1 MIYMNN
7 DSRIR
12 VKEENVGDS
21 IGLALKWKKKN
32 IQLKLQSNKKR
43 KPKFC
48 ACVSKGTWNA
58 IDLENTDIG
67 HGYFKK
73 NYIEDFKID
82 RPSSIP

>member
-1 MIYMNN
+1 
-7 DSRIR
+7 
-12 VKEENVGDS
+12 
-21 IGLALKWKKKN
+21 
-32 IQLKLQSNKKR
+32 LKLQSNKKR